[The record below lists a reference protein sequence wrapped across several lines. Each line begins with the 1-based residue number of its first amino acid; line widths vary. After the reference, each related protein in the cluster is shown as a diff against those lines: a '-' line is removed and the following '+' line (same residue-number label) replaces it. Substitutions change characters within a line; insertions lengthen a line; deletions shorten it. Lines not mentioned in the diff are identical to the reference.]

1 MILSDKIGYNTYASM
16 IGFHAEQSA
25 VGWMYSGRITP
36 EASVDAAVTIARG
49 MNMLTCESK
58 KSKGGL

>member
-1 MILSDKIGYNTYASM
+1 M